1 MLKRSIAAEGLKLRH
16 SRIWLILFVLPS
28 LSILIGCANYYL
40 NQGVLHQEWYSLW
53 TQVSLFYGEFFLPIL
68 IAICCSYL
76 CRLEHQNHNWNS
88 LMAAPIS
95 PAHVFLAKLAVL
107 GILLFFVQIFFL
119 LLYYG
124 AGKLLQLSSPFPL
137 ETLGWIFKGWLACI
151 TIASIQL
158 GLSLRIRSFA
168 TPIGICLCAVF
179 MGLGMYLL
187 KLGMFFPYSLL
198 TIGMGILQQKCIMG
212 SENLLFIIMNLLF
225 TILFSFI
232 SIYRLKNT
240 DITA

>member
-137 ETLGWIFKGWLACI
+137 ETLAGYLKAGWL
-151 TIASIQL
+151 
-158 GLSLRIRSFA
+158 
-168 TPIGICLCAVF
+168 V
-179 MGLGMYLL
+179 
-187 KLGMFFPYSLL
+187 
-198 TIGMGILQQKCIMG
+198 
-212 SENLLFIIMNLLF
+212 
-225 TILFSFI
+225 
-232 SIYRLKNT
+232 
-240 DITA
+240 